1 MSTPLLAFEKEVFIE
16 ERAFAKDTLNRE
28 QLADKLTNYID
39 RLRAGAVLAID
50 APWGEGKTWFG
61 RNWAKKLKDD
71 GYRVAYID
79 AFEQDYIGD
88 PFILL
93 ASELLSIT
101 EERSKTKV
109 QLTKKAANVVKA
121 TLSIG
126 TKVGAGLVTKY
137 LLGGVELGDEIE
149 STISDASKE
158 GAAISSEWIE
168 KRFSEYEENKKTI
181 EVFKV
186 ELAEFAASQE
196 KPVVIFID
204 ELDRCKPD
212 FAINLIERIKHFFD
226 VPNVVFVLLLNRE
239 QLEKAVKGVYG
250 SETDGAAYLGK
261 FVNFF
266 FKLPKPS
273 PRDYNPEQ
281 YMKRFV
287 VSTFNKYNFPQDKTN
302 TEIMDLIIFFS
313 LQFDLSLR
321 DIERVIALYAFA
333 YPVPKLNQILIYFI
347 VIKQKFPSK
356 FTQMV
361 KGDKTIH
368 EEFSKRIEVLLNIAT
383 ETGNTGNNHALEIFK
398 EWHEAYS
405 SEFTIIGEKYKRI
418 HGFMNQWGDTTY
430 EDMLPCFAKQ
440 IDLNMEN

>member
-1 MSTPLLAFEKEVFIE
+1 MGTPLLAFEKEAFVDE
-16 ERAFAKDTLNRE
+16 QAFAKDTLNRE

-61 RNWAKKLKDD
+61 RNWAKKLKDN

-79 AFEQDYIGD
+79 AFEKDYIDD
-88 PFILL
+88 PFVLL
-93 ASELLSIT
+93 ASELLSVT
-101 EERSKTKV
+101 DERSRAKV
-109 QLTKKAANVVKA
+109 QLTKKAVNVVKA

-126 TKVGAGLVTKY
+126 TKMGAGLATKY

-149 STISDASKE
+149 SAISNASKE
-158 GAAISSEWIE
+158 GAAISTEWIE

-196 KPVVIFID
+196 KPVVIFVD

-212 FAINLIERIKHFFD
+212 FAISLIERIKHFFD

-281 YMKRFV
+281 YMERFV

-313 LQFDLSLR
+313 IQFDLSLR

-333 YPVPKLNQILIYFI
+333 YPVRELNQVLIYFI
-347 VIKQKFPSK
+347 VIKQKFPHE
-356 FTQMV
+356 FEQLV
-361 KGDKTIH
+361 KGDKKTH
-368 EEFSKRIEVLLNIAT
+368 EKFQKMIETFLNIAI
-383 ETGNTGNNHALEIFK
+383 ERGNTANKNALLVFK

-405 SEFTIIGEKYKRI
+405 SGFEIIGENYRRI
-418 HGFMNQWGDTTY
+418 YGYMNQWNDIGY
-430 EDMLPCFAKQ
+430 EDMLSYFAKQ
-440 IDLNMEN
+440 IDLEIER